1 MIGPNFSL
9 KPTLPTTQT
18 LNMSSSGLKI
28 KLLHI
33 VWSIFPW
40 LLVAGIVAFLF
51 FLGGRIQHEKIR
63 LEKAKQAAIKID
75 IVPVSVI
82 TLTLTPIRLED
93 KINLPGYVEPYEDL
107 RVKAEVGGQI
117 VNIPV
122 REGQIVEKGQ
132 ILVVLDDRDY
142 RLRLSRIDAAYDL
155 AKLDYDRIAVLD
167 KKGITAANQM
177 DEVNARL
184 KDVAVQRDEARL
196 ALERTRIAAPIS
208 GRINNLSA
216 KQGDFIQTGAE
227 MAQILQ
233 VSDVKVKVGIP
244 ESDVASFF
252 DLESSEVVI
261 EALGKRRVKGTKVFL
276 SRQPRNLARLFD
288 LELVVPNPDGKILPG
303 MFARVELLKDVYED
317 ALVIPLYAVINQGD
331 QRFVFV
337 ENKGKAEKRQVEVG
351 LLVDWQIQVVSGLS
365 AGDRLVIVGH
375 RLLEEG
381 QVVDVVQNVSSPRE
395 ILAL

>member
-1 MIGPNFSL
+1 M
-9 KPTLPTTQT
+9 KP
-18 LNMSSSGLKI
+18 SGLKT

-51 FLGGRIQHEKIR
+51 FLGERIQHEKTR
-63 LEKAKQAAIKID
+63 LEKAKQSAIKIET
-75 IVPVSVI
+75 VPVSVI
-82 TLTLTPIRLED
+82 TLTLEPVRLED
-93 KINLPGYVEPYEDL
+93 KINLPGYVDPYEDL
-107 RVKAEVGGQI
+107 RVKAEVGGQV

-122 REGQIVEKGQ
+122 KEGQTVKKGQ
-132 ILVVLDDRDY
+132 ILVELDDRDY
-142 RLRLSRIDAAYDL
+142 RLRLSRIEAAYDL
-155 AKLDYDRIAVLD
+155 AKLEYDRTASLD
-167 KKGITAANQM
+167 KKGITAANRM
-177 DEVNARL
+177 DEASARY
-184 KDVAVQRDEARL
+184 KDVAVQLDEANL
-196 ALERTRIAAPIS
+196 ALERTRITAPIS
-208 GRINNLSA
+208 GWINNIAA
-216 KQGDFIQTGAE
+216 KQGDLIQTGAE
-227 MAQILQ
+227 IAQILQ

-252 DLESSEVVI
+252 NLESSEVVI
-261 EALGKRRVKGTKVFL
+261 EALGKRRVKGKKVFL

-288 LELVVPNPDGKILPG
+288 LELVVPNPDGQILPG
-303 MFARVELLKDVYED
+303 MFARVELVKGVYED

-351 LLVDWQIQVVSGLS
+351 MLVDWQIQVVSGLT

-381 QVVDVVQNVSSPRE
+381 QMVDVVQNVGSPQE

>member
-1 MIGPNFSL
+1 M
-9 KPTLPTTQT
+9 KP
-18 LNMSSSGLKI
+18 SGLKT

-51 FLGGRIQHEKIR
+51 FLGERIQHEKTR
-63 LEKAKQAAIKID
+63 LEKAKQSAIKIET
-75 IVPVSVI
+75 VPVSVI
-82 TLTLTPIRLED
+82 TLTLEPVRLED
-93 KINLPGYVEPYEDL
+93 KINLPGYVDPYEDL
-107 RVKAEVGGQI
+107 RVKAEVGGQV

-122 REGQIVEKGQ
+122 KEGQTVKKGQ
-132 ILVVLDDRDY
+132 ILVELDDRDY
-142 RLRLSRIDAAYDL
+142 RLRLSRIEAAYDL
-155 AKLDYDRIAVLD
+155 AKLEYDRIVSLD
-167 KKGITAANQM
+167 KKGITAANRM
-177 DEVNARL
+177 DEASARY
-184 KDVAVQRDEARL
+184 KDVAVQLDEANL
-196 ALERTRIAAPIS
+196 ALERTRITAPIS
-208 GRINNLSA
+208 GWINNIAA
-216 KQGDFIQTGAE
+216 KQGDLIQTGAE
-227 MAQILQ
+227 IAQILQ

-252 DLESSEVVI
+252 NLESSEVVI
-261 EALGKRRVKGTKVFL
+261 EALGKRRVKGKKVFL

-288 LELVVPNPDGKILPG
+288 LELVVPNPDGQILPG
-303 MFARVELLKDVYED
+303 MFARVELVKGVYED

-351 LLVDWQIQVVSGLS
+351 MLVDWQIQVVSGLT

-381 QVVDVVQNVSSPRE
+381 QMVDVVQNVGSPQE

>member
-1 MIGPNFSL
+1 M
-9 KPTLPTTQT
+9 KP
-18 LNMSSSGLKI
+18 SGLKT

-51 FLGGRIQHEKIR
+51 FLGERIQHEKTR
-63 LEKAKQAAIKID
+63 LEKAKQSAIKIET
-75 IVPVSVI
+75 VPVSVI
-82 TLTLTPIRLED
+82 TLTLEPVRLED
-93 KINLPGYVEPYEDL
+93 KINLPGYVDPYEDL
-107 RVKAEVGGQI
+107 RVKAEVGGQV

-122 REGQIVEKGQ
+122 KEGQTVKKGQ
-132 ILVVLDDRDY
+132 ILVELDDRDY
-142 RLRLSRIDAAYDL
+142 RLRLSRIEAAYDL
-155 AKLDYDRIAVLD
+155 AKLEYDRIVSLD
-167 KKGITAANQM
+167 KKGITAANRM
-177 DEVNARL
+177 DEASARY
-184 KDVAVQRDEARL
+184 KDVAVQLDEANL
-196 ALERTRIAAPIS
+196 ALERTRITAPIS
-208 GRINNLSA
+208 GWINNIAA
-216 KQGDFIQTGAE
+216 KQGDLIQTGAE
-227 MAQILQ
+227 IAQILQ

-252 DLESSEVVI
+252 NLESSEVVI
-261 EALGKRRVKGTKVFL
+261 EALGKRRVKGKKVFL

-288 LELVVPNPDGKILPG
+288 LELVVPNPDGQILPG
-303 MFARVELLKDVYED
+303 MFARVELVKGVYED

-351 LLVDWQIQVVSGLS
+351 MLVDWQIQVVSGLT

-381 QVVDVVQNVSSPRE
+381 QKVDVVQNVGSPQE